1 MNLFLATCMCE
12 GLGLSCSVE
21 LVHLNVIFQVIVLV
35 VSIIFVNGSS
45 ANPITITKVIT
56 QLDKWLNKWY
66 LNEGKIYIIQ
76 IGLMFA
82 VDFTV
87 IAQVFTLENA
97 VGMWNANMHHKIC
110 KQILGTNNTELK
122 LIWRNRK

>member
-21 LVHLNVIFQVIVLV
+21 LVNLNVIFQVIVLV

-56 QLDKWLNKWY
+56 QLDK
-66 LNEGKIYIIQ
+66 
-76 IGLMFA
+76 
-82 VDFTV
+82 
-87 IAQVFTLENA
+87 
-97 VGMWNANMHHKIC
+97 
-110 KQILGTNNTELK
+110 
-122 LIWRNRK
+122 